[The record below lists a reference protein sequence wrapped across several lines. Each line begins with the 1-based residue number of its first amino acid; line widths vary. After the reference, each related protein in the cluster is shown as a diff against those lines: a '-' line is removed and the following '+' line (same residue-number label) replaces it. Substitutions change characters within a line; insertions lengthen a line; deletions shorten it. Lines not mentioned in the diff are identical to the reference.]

1 MGPSAPLKARHVLL
15 SHELEIVSV
24 HPSLRVAFERPLL
37 PRVEAILERE
47 QFGEALRDLALRLV
61 AMHDIAPRIVR
72 YTASLQKWLLTQAI
86 LTLCFE
92 HKIDGSRPGLTAAK
106 LVDFFVESNIAS
118 RNTAV
123 AHLAEM
129 RSYKLLL
136 DAEWAG
142 DKRLRPLILSETAED
157 LIRQWFDGHLKS
169 LDRLDGGRRHHLSMA
184 EPSLLYFAHP
194 RATRRL
200 FEEPAWCSPPES
212 VATFVRTESGSNIL
226 HDLIARLP
234 EEELPQGRI
243 TIGTLRISEI
253 TSRYIISNSH
263 AQRVFA
269 RARDLAVLGWQ
280 GPGNRGDLWVSSQLV
295 SDYRR
300 WQAVKF
306 AALEEAF
313 DWAVA
318 RTI

>member
-1 MGPSAPLKARHVLL
+1 MGCEV
-15 SHELEIVSV
+15 VNV
-24 HPSLRVAFERPLL
+24 HPSHHGAFEHPLA
-37 PRVEAILERE
+37 PRIDALLERE
-47 QFGEALRDLALRLV
+47 QFAEALRDVALRLV

-72 YTASLQKWLLTQAI
+72 YTANLQKWLLTQAI
-86 LTLCFE
+86 LTLHFE
-92 HKIDGSRPGLTAAK
+92 RKTDPTRSGLTAAK
-106 LVDFFVESNIAS
+106 LVDFFVANNVAS

-129 RSYKLLL
+129 RSYRLLL

-142 DKRLRPLILSETAED
+142 DKRLRPMVVSQAAED
-157 LIRQWFDGHLKS
+157 LIRQWFDGHLRS
-169 LDRLDGGRRHHLSMA
+169 LDRLDKGRRCDLSSA
-184 EPSLLYFAHP
+184 EPSLMHFAHP

-200 FEEPAWCSPPES
+200 FGEPGWCSPPES
-212 VATFVRTESGSNIL
+212 VATFVWTESGSNIL

-234 EEELPQGRI
+234 EGELAAGQI
-243 TIGTLRISEI
+243 TIGPLRISEI
-253 TSRYIISNSH
+253 TNRYIISKSH

-269 RARDLAVLGWQ
+269 RARDLGIVGWQ
-280 GPGNRGDLWVSSQLV
+280 RPGNRGDLWVSSELV
-295 SDYRR
+295 QDYRR

-318 RTI
+318 RTA